1 MQRADAFVHVSERLR
16 ARACSHLGGRK
27 NSMLQGLCR
36 REPGRFGAPP
46 RWLRSERAATWAA
59 LTVAALGFGLSVL
72 IALFGR

>member
-1 MQRADAFVHVSERLR
+1 
-16 ARACSHLGGRK
+16 
-27 NSMLQGLCR
+27 MLQGLCR

>member
-1 MQRADAFVHVSERLR
+1 MRLFMSPKGCGR
-16 ARACSHLGGRK
+16 EPAPTSGGGK
-27 NSMLQGLCR
+27 SMLQGLCR